1 LPSGAL
7 RLCAKPRSSNPPR
20 TSRALYC
27 TVLHRGMFQLL
38 GLGPELRNIAEILGV
53 GADLLEQPPGRFHR
67 RDVLLALI
75 FAAALA
81 D

>member
-1 LPSGAL
+1 
-7 RLCAKPRSSNPPR
+7 
-20 TSRALYC
+20 
-27 TVLHRGMFQLL
+27 MFQLL